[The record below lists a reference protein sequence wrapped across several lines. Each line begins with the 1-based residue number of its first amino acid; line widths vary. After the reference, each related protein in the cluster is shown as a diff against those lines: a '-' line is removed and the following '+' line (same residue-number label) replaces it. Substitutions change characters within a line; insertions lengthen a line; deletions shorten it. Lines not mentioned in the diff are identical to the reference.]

1 MSTLVSF
8 KNLLIKF
15 KRIIA
20 DRLQNVFVLALSNL
34 APTVYGSVIK
44 TMFHSE

>member
-20 DRLQNVFVLALSNL
+20 DRLQNVFVLGRVGNTESFLKATWL
-34 APTVYGSVIK
+34 
-44 TMFHSE
+44 